1 MSKLTRGPLLN
12 RAECGVHLD
21 IVDVKCVF
29 SVLSW
34 QHNED
39 GLGARPSEID
49 ELHRKVSRVSLDT
62 RRSCTIR

>member
-1 MSKLTRGPLLN
+1 MF
-12 RAECGVHLD
+12 HLD

-39 GLGARPSEID
+39 GLGARSSEID
-49 ELHRKVSRVSLDT
+49 ELHSKVSRVSLDAGC
-62 RRSCTIR
+62 SCAI